1 MVRNKSYD
9 DFGIALEKLRKKAE
23 VSYDTISFE
32 IQVASSYI
40 WNLVHM
46 RRSTLPKD
54 EIMKKIAG
62 YFNKDPSYFYEWR
75 LKRMLE
81 FIDNN
86 REFLDH
92 CLRQAKRTIKKISD
106 KPEEALEDFEKIER
120 SGEEIKEKRGEI

>member
-1 MVRNKSYD
+1 MAENKSYD

-23 VSYDTISFE
+23 VSYDTVSFK

-54 EIMKKIAG
+54 DIMKKIAE
-62 YFNKDPSYFYEWR
+62 YFNRDPSYFYEWR
-75 LKRMLE
+75 LKRFLE

-86 REFLDH
+86 RDFLDH
-92 CLRQAKRTIKKISD
+92 CLRQAKRLHRKVSD
-106 KPEEALEDFEKIER
+106 KPEETIEEFEELEEPEER
-120 SGEEIKEKRGEI
+120 IKKSASK